1 MSLSLSIG
9 AVQAVN
15 RPALTS
21 KPASKPDSPVASK
34 ARSAD
39 SAEVTGRVQA
49 EPAAVSFGLAEAR
62 AAVAGVRDAIVGQ
75 AEEAMLAQSRIAPR
89 LASGLLL
96 R

>member
-15 RPALTS
+15 RPAHIS

-34 ARSAD
+34 ARAAD
-39 SAEVTGRVQA
+39 SAEVTGRAQA
-49 EPAAVSFGLAEAR
+49 EPAAASFGLAEAR

-75 AEEAMLAQSRIAPR
+75 ADLAMLAQSRIAPR
-89 LASGLLL
+89 LAGGLLL